1 MPVLDRRSAGRR
13 EQVHGGWPGHRRGAP
28 SIAAT
33 MKLIYIFGAILIC
46 SLLGALVANRAMKTA
61 LLVATGALSLYG
73 IFRLVG

>member
-1 MPVLDRRSAGRR
+1 
-13 EQVHGGWPGHRRGAP
+13 
-28 SIAAT
+28 

-46 SLLGALVANRAMKTA
+46 SLLGSLVANRAMKTA

>member
-1 MPVLDRRSAGRR
+1 MALLERSFAACFTQVPAVSSRGR
-13 EQVHGGWPGHRRGAP
+13 GGAP
-28 SIAAT
+28 SIAA

-61 LLVATGALSLYG
+61 LLVGTGALSLYG